1 MKFKFN
7 KYIIFWFL
15 VFCFFC
21 LDIYFFKV
29 DGENK
34 TISLNASVMDG
45 INIVFEED
53 DSCIKYYKKQNY
65 LKYGDYSF
73 DLNSKNVVFPGCS
86 INKNYT
92 GELYMTVPNLDKE
105 HCLYGERSLENFKDK
120 KLIAFTFD
128 DGPSKKTTNKL
139 LNALDCYHARVT
151 FFVLGSRV
159 YSNSDTIKRAYDMGN
174 QIGSQTYSHSDLT
187 KMNNESVINEIN
199 NTNLA
204 VKNVI
209 GVYPTLLRPPYGN
222 ISARVNNL
230 TNMNIILWNVDTL
243 DWKYRDANRIKD
255 EIVKSASD
263 GAIVL
268 LHDLY
273 ETSID
278 GVILA
283 MDELIT
289 QGYAFV
295 TIDEMAELK
304 GVKLNSSK
312 VYRYIE

>member
-29 DGENK
+29 DYENK

-73 DLNSKNVVFPGCS
+73 DINSKNVVFPGCS
-86 INKNYT
+86 INKNYI
-92 GELYMTVPNLDKE
+92 GDLYMTVPNLDKE

-128 DGPSKKTTNKL
+128 DGPSKKNTNKL
-139 LNALDCYHARVT
+139 LDKLDCYQARVT

-159 YSNSDTIKRAYDMGN
+159 YSNRDTIKRAYDMGN
-174 QIGSQTYSHSDLT
+174 QIGSHTYSHSDLT
-187 KMNNESVINEIN
+187 KMDNESILNEIN
-199 NTNLA
+199 NTNSV

-209 GVYPTLLRPPYGN
+209 GVCPTLLRPPYGN

-230 TNMNIILWNVDTL
+230 TNMNII
-243 DWKYRDANRIKD
+243 
-255 EIVKSASD
+255 
-263 GAIVL
+263 
-268 LHDLY
+268 
-273 ETSID
+273 
-278 GVILA
+278 
-283 MDELIT
+283 
-289 QGYAFV
+289 
-295 TIDEMAELK
+295 
-304 GVKLNSSK
+304 K
-312 VYRYIE
+312 VNIFC